1 MKQFK
6 TLLKVKTYEEISK
19 IEELDKVDEEIYEVK
34 ENIQYIE
41 EEIEGYKA
49 TLSGNISAFEHMSSR
64 AIINTRIIDLDTEK
78 KILLQLNQKR
88 EEIFNTLSDIRKE
101 IKSIERLLEKKKE
114 EQRIQEL
121 YKEQEMLDE
130 LNTLEC

>member
-1 MKQFK
+1 
-6 TLLKVKTYEEISK
+6 
-19 IEELDKVDEEIYEVK
+19 
-34 ENIQYIE
+34 
-41 EEIEGYKA
+41 
-49 TLSGNISAFEHMSSR
+49 MSSR